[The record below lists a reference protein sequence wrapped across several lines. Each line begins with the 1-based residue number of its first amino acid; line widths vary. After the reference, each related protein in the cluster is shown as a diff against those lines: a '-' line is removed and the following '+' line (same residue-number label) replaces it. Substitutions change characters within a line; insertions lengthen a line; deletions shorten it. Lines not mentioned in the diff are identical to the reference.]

1 MITMLHLLLFILLS
15 IFLILF
21 PCIFGVNKK
30 GGYPLLQ
37 LKLPK
42 KVNFLELQKYI
53 ARILVQGL
61 NMFKD
66 LVQSDFRVLF
76 LWTQSV
82 ILWISSCYSWIL
94 HAEIVYT
101 IFAYIS
107 ILFCVLAIFV
117 RSLMIKTEF

>member
-1 MITMLHLLLFILLS
+1 MISMLYLLLFILLS
-15 IFLILF
+15 TVLVLF

-37 LKLPK
+37 SKLPK
-42 KVNFLELQKYI
+42 KVNFLEIQKYI

-101 IFAYIS
+101 IFAYTS
-107 ILFCVLAIFV
+107 ILFCALAIFV